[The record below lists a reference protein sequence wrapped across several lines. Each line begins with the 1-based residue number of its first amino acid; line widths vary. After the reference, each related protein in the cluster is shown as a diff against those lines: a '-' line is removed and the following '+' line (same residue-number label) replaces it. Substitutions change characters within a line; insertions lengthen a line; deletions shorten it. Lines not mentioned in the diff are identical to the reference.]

1 MMTMKKVRIGILGCA
16 NVAAK
21 YAIKAFQ
28 ALDSAEVV
36 AIASR
41 DYTKAKEWG
50 NKFGVEAVPS
60 YEELLQRKDVDE
72 VYIPLPI
79 GLHEEWVLKAAA
91 AGKHIL
97 CEKSLS
103 GSFASVKK
111 MVESCRGKGIV
122 LYENFMCDFHPQHA
136 AVKNILEQ
144 GEVGQPL
151 VFRGYIGFP
160 PFPESSFRYDAGL
173 GGGSLNDAGA
183 YTVFMARKMF
193 GEPISVTASLAVDGR
208 ATVDFQGSAFLEF
221 ADSKVGLLSF
231 GFNNVYQN
239 NYSVWGSKGKISV
252 NRAYSVPPEMKP
264 QVELLKNENLRE
276 TVTVLDI
283 PAANHFELIFHDF
296 CETVLS
302 KDEDKMNFM
311 YQQLLSQA
319 KVLEAVR
326 ISARENRKVNI
337 GEVS

>member
-1 MMTMKKVRIGILGCA
+1 MEKIRIGILGCA

-28 ALDSAEVV
+28 ALDNAEVV

-50 NKFGVEAVPS
+50 KRFGVEAVSS
-60 YEELLQRKDVDE
+60 YDELLQLKEVDA

-79 GLHEEWVLKAAA
+79 GLHEEWVLKAAV

-103 GSFASVKK
+103 HNFVSAKK
-111 MVESCRGKGIV
+111 MIDFCREKGIV
-122 LYENFMCDFHPQHA
+122 LYENFMCGFHPQHA
-136 AVKNILEQ
+136 AVKSLLEQ
-144 GEVGQPL
+144 GSIGDPAIFQGD
-151 VFRGYIGFP
+151 FGFP
-160 PFPESSFRYDAGL
+160 PFPETSFRYDQAL

-183 YTVFMARKMF
+183 YTVFMSRKIF
-193 GEPISVTASLAVDGR
+193 GEPISVTASLAVDGKT
-208 ATVDFQGSAFLEF
+208 AVDVQGSAFLEF

-231 GFNNVYQN
+231 CFNNVYQN
-239 NYSVWGSKGKISV
+239 NYSIWGSKGKISV
-252 NRAYSVPPEMKP
+252 NRAYSIPSEMKP

-296 CETVLS
+296 CETILN
-302 KDEDKMNFM
+302 KDKAKNEIDKI
-311 YQQLLSQA
+311 YAQLLSQA

-326 ISARENRKVNI
+326 ISARENRKVLLY
-337 GEVS
+337 EVV

>member
-1 MMTMKKVRIGILGCA
+1 MTLKKVRIGILGCA

-28 ALDSAEVV
+28 ALDNAEVV

-41 DYTKAKEWG
+41 DYPKAKEWG
-50 NKFGVEAVPS
+50 KKFGIEAVSS
-60 YEELLQRKDVDE
+60 YDELLQRKDIDA

-91 AGKHIL
+91 AGKHVL
-97 CEKSLS
+97 CEKSLAHN
-103 GSFASVKK
+103 FASVKK
-111 MVESCRGKGIV
+111 MVELCRGKGVV

-136 AVKNILEQ
+136 AVKNALEQ
-144 GEVGQPL
+144 SEVGQPL
-151 VFRGYIGFP
+151 VFRGYFGIP
-160 PFPESSFRYDAGL
+160 PFPETSFRYNAAL
-173 GGGSLNDAGA
+173 GGGSLNDTGA

-193 GEPISVTASLAVDGR
+193 GEPISATATLFVDGK
-208 ATVDFQGSAFLEF
+208 TKVDIQGSAFLEF
-221 ADSKVGLLSF
+221 SDSKVGLLSF

-239 NYSVWGSKGKISV
+239 NYSVWGSKGKITV
-252 NRAYSVPPEMKP
+252 NRAYSIPPEMNP

-276 TVTVLDI
+276 TVTALDL

-296 CETVLS
+296 CEMVLY
-302 KDEDKMNFM
+302 KNKDKMNLI

-326 ISARENRKVNI
+326 ISAQENRKVNI
-337 GEVS
+337 SEVS